1 MKIRRKII
9 AGILAASM
17 AATAGTVPST
27 AHAEENPADGAER
40 IVASLNFDDETVGDA
55 SAVTKSWADYTGN
68 ITYAEGRT
76 GKAIQLDGYG
86 LRAESEKCRSGIH
99 GVHVDET

>member
-1 MKIRRKII
+1 
-9 AGILAASM
+9 M

-86 LRAESEKCRSGIH
+86 LRLNQKNVGAEYTVSMWMKHDGRKCK
-99 GVHVDET
+99 VHSS